1 MVLRFKARY
10 DGTNLIPEKP
20 LEIPAGA
27 MVEVEITSSITSVH
41 RKSDPDVQ
49 RVAAKAQSAADR
61 TLRMPKSDLPVE
73 QRIAKRSSDEVSSS
87 G

>member
-20 LEIPAGA
+20 LEIPEGA
-27 MVEVEITSSITSVH
+27 MVDVEITSSVTSIH

-49 RVAAKAQSAADR
+49 RVAAKAESAAER
-61 TLRMPKSDLPVE
+61 TLRMPKSDMPVE
-73 QRIAKRSSDEVSSS
+73 TRIAKRSSDEVSAPN
-87 G
+87 